1 MRILFFSD
9 HFRPEPSAPAAHV
22 YERSRLWAKE
32 GHDVTVITSAPNF
45 PEGRVFPG
53 YRNSWR
59 SIEWI
64 EGVRVVRGKTYV
76 AKNEGTFR
84 RTLDYLSYIPSALLN
99 AFREPRPD
107 VVIST
112 SPHLFCPTAGL
123 VYTRLRGI
131 PHVLEVRDLWPES
144 LRGTTGMKE
153 GLAFRGLLALERWLY
168 SGSARIIAVT
178 PGISSSIIGR
188 GTDASK
194 VALVLNGAN
203 LELFTPRPRDKQVEL
218 RYGLAGRFVVGYIG
232 TVGLAHDLE
241 SAVRAFALL
250 QHTRAT
256 LFIVGVGA
264 AKGGLEALVK
274 ELGLKNVVFAP
285 RVLKEDVPSHWS
297 VCDLS
302 LIHLRN
308 APVFQT
314 AIPTKIFESMAMGL
328 PILYAGPASP
338 GAAIVVDRGAGVYCA
353 SGEPAVLART
363 VESLAND
370 APRLGAMKVASLS
383 AAKDYSREAHA
394 RRTLE
399 ALAVALETG
408 R

>member
-22 YERSRLWAKE
+22 YERARLWAKE
-32 GHDVTVITSAPNF
+32 GHEVTVVTSAPNF
-45 PEGRVFPG
+45 PEGRIFPG
-53 YRNSWR
+53 YRNAWR

-64 EGVRVVRGKTYV
+64 DGVRVVRGKTFI
-76 AKNEGTFR
+76 ARNEGTFR

-99 AFREPRPD
+99 AFRERRPE

-112 SPHLFCPTAGL
+112 SPHLFCPAAGL
-123 VYTRLRGI
+123 AYAQLRGI
-131 PHVLEVRDLWPES
+131 PHVIEVRDLWPES
-144 LRGTTGMKE
+144 LRGTTGMEE
-153 GLAFRGLLALERWLY
+153 GLIFKGLSALERWLY
-168 SGSARIIAVT
+168 TRSARIIAVT
-178 PGISSSIIGR
+178 PGISSSIVRR

-203 LELFTPRPRDKQVEL
+203 LELFTPRPRDKQIEL

-264 AKGGLEALVK
+264 AKVGLETLVK
-274 ELGLKNVVFAP
+274 QLGLKNVVFAP
-285 RVLKEDVPSHWS
+285 RILKEDVPSHWS

-308 APVFQT
+308 APIFET

-328 PILYAGPASP
+328 PILYAGPDSP
-338 GAAIVVDRGAGVYCA
+338 GAAIVIDRGAGAYCTSGDPAALAHALESIMDDA
-353 SGEPAVLART
+353 SRLAT
-363 VESLAND
+363 
-370 APRLGAMKVASLS
+370 MKAASLN

-399 ALAVALETG
+399 TLVAAMGEG
-408 R
+408 G